1 MNLMI
6 LMFDSGEE
14 FPHLP
19 LWGIVVVFMGVLSD
33 LPTPSCTVC
42 VEGVIVFVLDWFPFV
57 ESEVTHEEFPP
68 IVVSP
73 RTYFQ
78 KICLPIYDLR
88 FI

>member
-14 FPHLP
+14 FPPLP

-42 VEGVIVFVLDWFPFV
+42 VEGVIVLVLD
-57 ESEVTHEEFPP
+57 
-68 IVVSP
+68 
-73 RTYFQ
+73 
-78 KICLPIYDLR
+78 
-88 FI
+88 